1 VNFNRGFETIS
12 KGITYWRES
21 IKNVFKNNKI
31 KITIDEDGIGN
42 LVYERSVTVKGPRIV
57 ALGGGTGLS
66 TMLRGLKFYTSNL
79 TAVVTVADDGGGS
92 GILRQDL
99 GMLPPGDIRNCILAL
114 ADTEPIM
121 KQLLQ
126 YRFTEGTLKGQSFG
140 NLFLAA
146 MNGISNSFEEA
157 IQRMSDVLAVTG
169 RVLPVTSQDIQ
180 LCALLENG
188 IEVCGESKIAEQK
201 RMYNSRIRKV
211 YLIPEN
217 VEPLNDVME
226 AISKADIIVIGPGS
240 LYTSILPN
248 LIVKGVAQAIK
259 NSRALK
265 LYVCNIMTQPGETE
279 GYTAHDHV
287 AAIEEHVGKG
297 LIDYCIVN
305 TQSIPQEL
313 LSKYRD
319 DGAQAVVVDKNK
331 FKEEN
336 ITLIEKDILST
347 SNGYIRH
354 DTDKLARIIA
364 RLVLNEV
371 LYKDKRR
378 IIDYYYVKDRLKKK
392 D

>member
-1 VNFNRGFETIS
+1 MNFNRGFETIS